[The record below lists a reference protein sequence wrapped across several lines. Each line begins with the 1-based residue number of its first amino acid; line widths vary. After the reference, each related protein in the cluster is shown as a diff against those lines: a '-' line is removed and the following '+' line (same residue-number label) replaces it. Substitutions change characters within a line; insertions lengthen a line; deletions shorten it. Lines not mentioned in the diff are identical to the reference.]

1 MNEKIQ
7 ILIDRGLFFE
17 VKFMA
22 GKEIYKWFGSVQLR
36 KNGEGSEFEFAKG
49 ETLDELLTNLIQKCE
64 S

>member
-1 MNEKIQ
+1 MNEKLQ

-22 GKEIYKWFGSVQLR
+22 GREIYKWFGSVQRR
-36 KNGEGSEFEFAKG
+36 KNGEGSDFGFGKG
-49 ETLDELLTNLIQKCE
+49 ETLDELLTNLIEECK

>member
-22 GKEIYKWFGSVQLR
+22 ANEYTQGRHQMAIEILACLKELK
-36 KNGEGSEFEFAKG
+36 E
-49 ETLDELLTNLIQKCE
+49 
-64 S
+64 